1 MSDKQVGRAAYERRK
16 MAFQTVV
23 ETIRGYV
30 VGVDDFHW
38 LVAVPQIGNGREAHL
53 VLVHKTCPVVD
64 FTEVFLEMEPVDSKT
79 FIQKVGTA
87 FWDLCG
93 RAYLGLSATNDEEPV
108 Q

>member
-1 MSDKQVGRAAYERRK
+1 MSDKQIGRSAYERRK
-16 MAFQTVV
+16 LAFQTSV

-30 VGVDDFHW
+30 VGADDFHW

-64 FTEVFLEMEPVDSKT
+64 FLEIFLEMETKESKT
-79 FIQKVGTA
+79 FIRGVGMA
-87 FWDLCG
+87 FWENCG
-93 RAYLGLSATNDEEPV
+93 KTYRGHSAPNDEEPD